1 MKYNDSI
8 ELLKLFAKAIFEP
21 RSITTDFRKRESLKY
36 SRGLESNNSINNS
49 RDKSIY
55 AEPENSNIEYNQSS
69 NKEFNESIPSEDSG
83 FYNDNKSNGYY
94 NKQQDTSSNPQGVID
109 SITQEITSV
118 KLKQAI
124 ILSEIVGKPRS
135 KTRKKRRF

>member
-1 MKYNDSI
+1 MKYNYAI
-8 ELLKLFAKAIFEP
+8 EMLKIFLNAIFDP
-21 RSITTDFRKRESLKY
+21 TSVAKNIRKRETLEY
-36 SRGLESNNSINNS
+36 QRALESNNSMNNS
-49 RDKSIY
+49 MGNNIY
-55 AEPENSNIEYNQSS
+55 AEPENDNIEYNKSVS
-69 NKEFNESIPSEDSG
+69 KEESKSYNEENKSYST
-83 FYNDNKSNGYY
+83 NKSNDYDT
-94 NKQQDTSSNPQGVID
+94 KQDTSSNPQGVID